1 MAPSAVVAILAQCWL
16 GRPESCRTEH
26 VSKILPRSLSI
37 YYLHQSCIRASSEA
51 RLAPT
56 GRLRAFDVDP
66 RAIEVARALEEE
78 DPRFCG
84 SSWSP

>member
-1 MAPSAVVAILAQCWL
+1 MHTCN
-16 GRPESCRTEH
+16 GET
-26 VSKILPRSLSI
+26 
-37 YYLHQSCIRASSEA
+37 SSEA

-78 DPRFCG
+78 DSRPSG

>member
-1 MAPSAVVAILAQCWL
+1 MH
-16 GRPESCRTEH
+16 G
-26 VSKILPRSLSI
+26 
-37 YYLHQSCIRASSEA
+37 ASSEA

-78 DPRFCG
+78 DPRLCG
-84 SSWSP
+84 SSWSPQTWATWDILKFSISRTEREITLTNNIEV